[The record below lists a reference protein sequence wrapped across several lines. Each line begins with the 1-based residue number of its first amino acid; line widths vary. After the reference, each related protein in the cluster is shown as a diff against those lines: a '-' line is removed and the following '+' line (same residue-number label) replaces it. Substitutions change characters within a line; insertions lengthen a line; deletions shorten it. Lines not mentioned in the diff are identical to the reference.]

1 MLVVLCQK
9 EIGQNAVN
17 KILVKLTTEQLAELT
32 RLSQTLMV
40 SYTFSNPEKGE
51 QRWFIRS

>member
-9 EIGQNAVN
+9 EMGQNAVN
-17 KILVKLTTEQLAELT
+17 KMLVKLTTEQLAELT

-40 SYTFSNPEKGE
+40 SYTFSNPEKGGK
-51 QRWFIRS
+51 